1 MKINT
6 LTHAEETLMHLMWQL
21 ESAYLKDILAEYPQ
35 PRPHQ
40 NTVSTFLK
48 ILVDKKFLSVAKE
61 GRVFRYIVSVP
72 CEAYRLFLLQN
83 LLLNYYGN
91 SAVTLVKSLVE
102 EKLLNHSDGSE
113 IFGTNSIEKRDNVE
127 SANPITE
134 FIEEITSTKKAKKKD
149 KDKKKKKKNK

>member
-21 ESAYLKDILAEYPQ
+21 ESAYLKDILAEYPE

-61 GRVFRYIVSVP
+61 GRVFRYNVSVP
-72 CEAYRLFLLQN
+72 FEAYRLFLLQN
-83 LLLNYYGN
+83 LLLNYYDN
-91 SAVTLVKSLVE
+91 SALTLAKSLVD
-102 EKLLNHSDGSE
+102 EKLLNDTDDIE
-113 IFGTNSIEKRDNVE
+113 IFGINSNEKRNTEE
-127 SANPITE
+127 SANPITD
-134 FIEEITSTKKAKKKD
+134 FIEEITSPKKAKKKD